1 MTTHPAE
8 MVLVE
13 SQAFLRGIKVFVD
26 SDAHPLTPLSQ
37 LAVAST
43 SHVLADDLRY
53 HTARVE
59 AGSSS
64 AYKWRDRP
72 LQWMHAGTKWE
83 AQIIRRFTV
92 SL

>member
-1 MTTHPAE
+1 MSCSLLMMSGDVRVAQLEPGE
-8 MVLVE
+8 SFRVVSVLLL
-13 SQAFLRGIKVFVD
+13 FCFGKL
-26 SDAHPLTPLSQ
+26 
-37 LAVAST
+37 
-43 SHVLADDLRY
+43 VLANVWLAMLMQEY